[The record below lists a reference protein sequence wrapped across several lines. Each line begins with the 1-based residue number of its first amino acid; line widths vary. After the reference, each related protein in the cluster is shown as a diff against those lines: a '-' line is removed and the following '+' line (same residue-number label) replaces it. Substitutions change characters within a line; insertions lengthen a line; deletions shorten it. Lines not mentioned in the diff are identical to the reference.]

1 MLLLFQGPGWLNELG
16 SWITKQLIQAY
27 HQYGVGSLCKLQ
39 KGCTRL
45 ATASDKVY
53 QLLAH
58 GRWFS
63 LGTPASSITK
73 AGRHD
78 IAEILLKVALNTIK
92 QTSKLTNQI
101 YIYTNN
107 QSINQSIYCSTKLS
121 PTKLLIQIY
130 CQTWQPKIWNKD
142 NHKPGPWFSMTHFL
156 VFFMF
161 NDLICACSCCWYWW
175 NCWPSLF
182 KLSFYK
188 CRKLSRSCHPV
199 SNRTMQ
205 KPYSTFHMTLQWIFM
220 KFGIHANIVIK

>member
-1 MLLLFQGPGWLNELG
+1 MHSTRNRKW
-16 SWITKQLIQAY
+16 S
-27 HQYGVGSLCKLQ
+27 SLPIACPWSVVLS
-39 KGCTRL
+39 G
-45 ATASDKVY
+45 Y
-53 QLLAH
+53 
-58 GRWFS
+58 
-63 LGTPASSITK
+63 SSSTTNT
-73 AGRHD
+73 GRHD
-78 IAEILLKVALNTIK
+78 IAEILLNVALNTIK
-92 QTSKLTNQI
+92 QTNQI

-121 PTKLLIQIY
+121 PTNLLIQIY

-156 VFFMF
+156 IFFMF

-188 CRKLSRSCHPV
+188 CRKLSRSYHPV

-220 KFGIHANIVIK
+220 KFGIHANIVINKRNIEYFFSGCYS

>member
-1 MLLLFQGPGWLNELG
+1 MVLSG
-16 SWITKQLIQAY
+16 Y
-27 HQYGVGSLCKLQ
+27 
-39 KGCTRL
+39 
-45 ATASDKVY
+45 
-53 QLLAH
+53 
-58 GRWFS
+58 
-63 LGTPASSITK
+63 SSSTTNT
-73 AGRHD
+73 GRHD

-92 QTSKLTNQI
+92 QTNQI

-107 QSINQSIYCSTKLS
+107 QSINQTIYCSTKLS

-142 NHKPGPWFSMTHFL
+142 YHKPGPWFSMTHFL

-188 CRKLSRSCHPV
+188 CRMLSMSCHPV
-199 SNRTMQ
+199 RQSLIEPYKSHIVHSTWHNGFLWNLVYILTLSSNKRNIEYFFFQMLFIEF
-205 KPYSTFHMTLQWIFM
+205 KVPY
-220 KFGIHANIVIK
+220 IHSHTQPLWETVHL